1 MTVQLSV
8 ISDTSPAAPGTVV
21 GSIIGGLGDFDSFRI
36 DALLTGATGGPLD
49 VYLQRELA
57 TNVWADWLHY
67 TQIATGAS
75 AVMVTALAGASV
87 VSADVLALT
96 TIGFGTTAA
105 PGVALAAGKFIGGH
119 PGSRVRAVYVAGA
132 STSAGAA
139 QLIRFTCYRKIS

>member
-8 ISDTSPAAPGTVV
+8 ISDTSPAAASTVV
-21 GSIIGGLGDFDSFRI
+21 GTIIGGLQDFDSFRI
-36 DALLTGATGGPLD
+36 DATLTGATGGVLD

-67 TQIATGAS
+67 TQIS
-75 AVMVTALAGASV
+75 AAAAAVSITAFAGPTV
-87 VSADVLALT
+87 VSADLVALT
-96 TIGFGTTAA
+96 TIGIGTTAS

-119 PGSRVRAVYVAGA
+119 PGGRIRAVYVAGA

-139 QLIRFTCYRKIS
+139 QVIRISAWRKIT